1 MVVYAPGMLPKGAV
15 NPARVRNLDLAPTFL
30 DAAHV
35 APPAQFEGKS
45 ILPIATGQASPDSW
59 AEDFI
64 YEYYWEWTF
73 PQTPTTFAIQH
84 GNLKYIQ
91 YHGVW
96 DIEELYD
103 LGKDPDEMN
112 NLSND
117 PSLLNAKIDLRHRL
131 FLSLGNSGGKHV
143 VPYTERFSSGVVY
156 RDKDGAEAATF
167 PPEWLKAP
175 NDPNRMNGLFPDTP
189 EKLEAE
195 KAGKPYVPSSPPR

>member
-1 MVVYAPGMLPKGAV
+1 V
-15 NPARVRNLDLAPTFL
+15 
-30 DAAHV
+30 AAD
-35 APPAQFEGKS
+35 
-45 ILPIATGQASPDSW
+45 TW

-73 PQTPTTFAIQH
+73 PQTPTTFAIQR

-103 LGKDPDEMN
+103 VGKDPNEMH
-112 NLSND
+112 NLIDD
-117 PSLLNAKIDLRHRL
+117 PAFLNAKVELRHRL
-131 FLSLGNSGGKHV
+131 HVALANRDGAHV

-156 RDKDGAEAATF
+156 RDKNGAEAAPF

-175 NDPNRMNGLFPDTP
+175 NDASRMNGLFPDTP

-195 KAGKPYVPSSPPR
+195 KAGRPYLPSR